1 MTNYIPR
8 KFKAHIPVWD
18 GDIINY
24 VESTQPEYWKR
35 FKFNNHEYIRTFSNV
50 CMITLMTVEEFN
62 KIKDELKYVD
72 EKLIKRIPR
81 SIKWDMAT
89 FR

>member
-1 MTNYIPR
+1 
-8 KFKAHIPVWD
+8 
-18 GDIINY
+18 
-24 VESTQPEYWKR
+24 
-35 FKFNNHEYIRTFSNV
+35 
-50 CMITLMTVEEFN
+50 MITLMTVEEFN